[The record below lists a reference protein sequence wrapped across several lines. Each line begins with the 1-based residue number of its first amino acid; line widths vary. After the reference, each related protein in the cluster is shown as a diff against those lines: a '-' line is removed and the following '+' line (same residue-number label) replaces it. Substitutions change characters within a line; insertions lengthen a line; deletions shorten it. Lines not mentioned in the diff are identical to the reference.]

1 MAPRRPEPRGGP
13 LTVQSA
19 AMGTTP
25 WVVPPS
31 LHIATIVSDL
41 GTAAPNANGGP
52 EAPVDGFCT
61 FARGVITGLV
71 VNGSSSG
78 SPAGE

>member
-1 MAPRRPEPRGGP
+1 
-13 LTVQSA
+13 
-19 AMGTTP
+19 MGTTP

-52 EAPVDGFCT
+52 EAPVDAFCT

-71 VNGSSSG
+71 VNGSSSLAF
-78 SPAGE
+78 SRFHAV